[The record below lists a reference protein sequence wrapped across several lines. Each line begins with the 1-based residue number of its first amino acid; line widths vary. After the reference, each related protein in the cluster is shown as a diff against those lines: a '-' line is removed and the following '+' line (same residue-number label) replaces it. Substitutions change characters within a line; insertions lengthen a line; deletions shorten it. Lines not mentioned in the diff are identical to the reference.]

1 MRSSRP
7 GSSTSRTSSPSSIT
21 VSAFGTKPLPWRRIE
36 MIRLPSG
43 RAISLTRWPMT
54 GEPSGTSTSM
64 ISSCSSRRSSRC
76 TVPYEG
82 TSCSISRRIRSVA
95 LTAGWMP
102 SSSKY
107 CRFRGLLTRAMIRSQ
122 RYFSFAS
129 WQISRLS
136 SSSPVTAIVRSAR
149 LMPARSS
156 THSSVASPYWMACS
170 SSCSTVRYRER
181 SLSMTVTSWRL
192 VMSSR
197 ARFQPTLPAPAMT
210 TYMGLH
216 LLERALEHLD
226 RVARRADRVQALF
239 GVPLRARGIHHTHD
253 DTRHLVVLRRDLAD
267 RQVRVVAVGRGDE
280 HVGLLDAG
288 LAEGVDLE
296 PVPEREPPARVL
308 PRRVHAG
315 VEALVRQRVLVE
327 HRDLVALGE

>member
-1 MRSSRP
+1 M
-7 GSSTSRTSSPSSIT
+7 T

-36 MIRLPSG
+36 MMRLPSG
-43 RAISLTRWPMT
+43 SEMSLMRRPMT

-64 ISSCSSRRSSRC
+64 ISSCSSRRSSRW
-76 TVPYEG
+76 TVPYDG
-82 TSCSISRRIRSVA
+82 TSCSMRRRIRSVA

-107 CRFRGLLTRAMIRSQ
+107 CRFRGLFTRAMIRSQ

-129 WQISRLS
+129 WQMSRLS

-192 VMSSR
+192 VISSR
-197 ARFQPTLPAPAMT
+197 ARFQPTFPAPAMT
-210 TYMGLH
+210 TYMALH

-226 RVARRADRVQALF
+226 RVARRADRVQALL
-239 GVPLRARGIHHTHD
+239 GVPLRARGVHDAHD
-253 DTRHLVVLRRDLAD
+253 DTRHLVMLRGDLAD
-267 RQVRVVAVGRGDE
+267 RQIRVVAVRRGDE
-280 HVGLLDAG
+280 HVGFLDAR

-296 PVPEREPPARVL
+296 PVAEGEPAARVL
-308 PRRVHAG
+308 PRRVHAR
-315 VEALVRQRVLVE
+315 VEALVGERVLVE
-327 HRDLVALGE
+327 D